1 MENWLLVAIEYLVR
15 AIVVVLGTY
24 AFAYIRKYKLEK
36 WVKIAVQAAEMIY
49 KGSGLGKQKKQDV
62 INFITSKFKVSKEE
76 LDRLIEAAVFEMNRL
91 KENEKA

>member
-24 AFAYIRKYKLEK
+24 VFAYIRKYKLEK

-49 KGSGLGKQKKQDV
+49 KGSGLGEQKKQDV